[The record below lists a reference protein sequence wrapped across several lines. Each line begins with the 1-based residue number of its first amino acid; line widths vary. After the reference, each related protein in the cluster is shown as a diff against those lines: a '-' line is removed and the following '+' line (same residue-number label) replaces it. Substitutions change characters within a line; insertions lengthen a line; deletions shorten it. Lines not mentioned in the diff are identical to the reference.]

1 MARKP
6 GTLTRRTLIATSV
19 VGLGAGTVA
28 VLANNARPTKL
39 PPPGPAGWRN
49 WSGGQSC
56 DPAALAA
63 PADEAALA
71 ALVKTA
77 KAPIRPVGAGHSF
90 TPLVP
95 TDGTIVSVD
104 RLHGVAAHDDAAKTA
119 LIHAGTRL
127 GEMSEALDALGQ
139 STEILPDINKQTLA
153 GATATSTHGTGIA
166 FGSLSSYVTS
176 LRLVTANGEA
186 IECGPDK
193 EAEIFNAARVGLGAL
208 GVVTQ
213 IGLQNRAR
221 LVVERNTWFEPID
234 QLIDRAPEL
243 AKQHRHF
250 EFYALP
256 FTGMGLAISNDE
268 TILPVAAVPPTRD
281 TGGLE
286 DLRDLRDWLA
296 WSPALR
302 RWTSQMIIAQFGPEK
317 LTAPAYQL
325 LSTERPIRFNE
336 MEYHIPRDQLGTCLR
351 QVIKTLE
358 DKFPAEFFP
367 IEARFIKEDDIWL
380 SPFFGRPSCS
390 IAVHVP
396 NDEAY
401 QPYFDAVEPI
411 YHTVGGRP
419 HWGKL
424 HNLTAKE
431 LAPLYPH
438 WEDFKRVRLA
448 LDPQGRFMTPYL
460 QRLLG

>member
-1 MARKP
+1 MAKKS
-6 GTLTRRTLIATSV
+6 LTRRALLAGGV
-19 VGLGAGTVA
+19 VGAGIGSVA
-28 VLANNARPTKL
+28 LLASNARPVKL
-39 PPPGPAGWRN
+39 PPPPPSGWSN

-56 DPAALAA
+56 NPAAIAV

-71 ALVKTA
+71 ELLKTG
-77 KAPIRPVGAGHSF
+77 KAPFRPVGSGHSF

-95 TDGTIVSVD
+95 TDGTIVALD
-104 RLHGVAAHDDAAKTA
+104 KLHGIVAQDDAAKTA
-119 LIHAGTRL
+119 DIRAGTRL
-127 GEMSEALDALGQ
+127 GEMSEALDAIGQ

-153 GATATSTHGTGIA
+153 GAIATSTHGTGIA
-166 FGSLSSYVTS
+166 FGSLSSYVDHI
-176 LRLVTANGEA
+176 RLVTASGET
-186 IECGPDK
+186 IECGPDQ
-193 EAEIFNAARVGLGAL
+193 ETEIFNAARVNLGAL

-213 IGLQNRAR
+213 IRLRNRAR

-234 QLIDRAPEL
+234 QLIDRAQNL
-243 AKQHRHF
+243 ARQHRHF

-256 FTGMGLAISNDE
+256 FTGMGLGISNDE
-268 TILPVAAVPPTRD
+268 STAPLVAVPPTRD

-296 WSPALR
+296 WAPPLR
-302 RWTSQMIIAQFGPEK
+302 RVTAKAIIAQFGPEK

-336 MEYHIPRDQLGTCLR
+336 MEYHIPRDSLATCLR
-351 QVIKTLE
+351 QVIQTLE
-358 DKFPAEFFP
+358 TKFPAAFFP

-380 SPFFGRPSCS
+380 SPFSGRPSCS

-401 QPYFDAVEPI
+401 QPYFAAVEPI
-411 YHTVGGRP
+411 YHAVGGRP

-424 HNLTAKE
+424 HTLTAKE

-448 LDPQGRFMTPYL
+448 LDPQGKFMTPYL